1 MQKKIFIIDMM
12 NFYIKQG
19 SELPLL
25 KVELIQDGR
34 NDYHNFYELI
44 QNADITFT
52 MVNEKDGTKKISCRS
67 CQLVKKLSD
76 CGDIIPEEYYIVY
89 KWREVDTNKKGRFI
103 GEFKIDFLDGT
114 GTLKA
119 PIREELYINI
129 I

>member
-1 MQKKIFIIDMM
+1 MM
-12 NFYIKQG
+12 NFYIKQN

-34 NDYHNFYELI
+34 NDYHKFFELI

-52 MVNEKDGTKKISCRS
+52 MINEKDGTKKISCRP
-67 CQLVKKLSD
+67 CQIVKKLSD
-76 CGDIIPEEYYIVY
+76 CGEIIPEEYYIVY
-89 KWREVDTNKKGRFI
+89 KWRTVDTNKKGRFI
-103 GEFKIDFLDGT
+103 GEFNIDFLDGT

>member
-1 MQKKIFIIDMM
+1 MM

-34 NDYHNFYELI
+34 NDYHI
-44 QNADITFT
+44 
-52 MVNEKDGTKKISCRS
+52 VN
-67 CQLVKKLSD
+67 
-76 CGDIIPEEYYIVY
+76 
-89 KWREVDTNKKGRFI
+89 KWRPIDTNKKGRFV
-103 GEFKIDFLDGT
+103 GEFNIDFLDGT